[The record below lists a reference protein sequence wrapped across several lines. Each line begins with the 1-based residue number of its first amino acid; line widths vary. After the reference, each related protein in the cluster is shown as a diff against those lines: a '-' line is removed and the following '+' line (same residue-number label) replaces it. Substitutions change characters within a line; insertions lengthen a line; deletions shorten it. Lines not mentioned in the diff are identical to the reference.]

1 MGKGVTDMPVTKKVT
16 LADVLSMRLLNKR
29 YNSGEAIIVDELLT
43 KEQKQLDREF
53 VETNRISFI
62 KGSET

>member
-1 MGKGVTDMPVTKKVT
+1 MAKGANDMPETKKVT

-43 KEQKQLDREF
+43 KERKQFDREF